1 MHTLSCDS
9 TYKNNIKN
17 NDIPKVDCQTRLNTW
32 GGTWFYCN
40 LFFSILLILMGGL
53 SFSMKK

>member
-9 TYKNNIKN
+9 THKNNIKN
-17 NDIPKVDCQTRLNTW
+17 NDIPKVDCQARLNTW